1 MTVAPPDRATI
12 AAAVIGE
19 LLAAEVDTTD
29 DAVGVARIVARTGGV
44 FAGAPVVE
52 EIMGRAGA
60 RTRPLVAEGEPMT
73 PGTAV
78 LELGGP
84 LAAIR
89 GVAPLALT
97 WLARCGAVASG
108 ATPPE
113 TGNPIDAYAARL
125 SGRAA
130 VGHDGPS
137 FRLEIDQAIDHAI
150 DQGVAEGTEG

>member
-1 MTVAPPDRATI
+1 
-12 AAAVIGE
+12 
-19 LLAAEVDTTD
+19 
-29 DAVGVARIVARTGGV
+29 
-44 FAGAPVVE
+44 
-52 EIMGRAGA
+52 MGRAGV
-60 RTRPLVAEGEPMT
+60 RTRALVAEGEPVT
-73 PGTAV
+73 SGTAV

-113 TGNPIDAYAARL
+113 AGNPIDAYAARL

-137 FRLEIDQAIDHAI
+137 FRMEIDQAIDQAI
-150 DQGVAEGTEG
+150 DLGVEEGIEG

>member
-12 AAAVIGE
+12 AAAVMDE
-19 LLAAEVDTTD
+19 LLSAEVDTTD
-29 DAVGVARIVARTGGV
+29 DAVGVARIVARTDGV
-44 FAGAPVVE
+44 FAGAPVVG
-52 EIMGRAGA
+52 EIMGRAGV
-60 RTRPLVAEGEPMT
+60 RTRRLVAEGEPVT
-73 PGTAV
+73 AGTAV

-108 ATPPE
+108 ATPLE
-113 TGNPIDAYAARL
+113 AGNPIDAYAARL

-137 FRLEIDQAIDHAI
+137 FRLEIDQAIDRAL
-150 DQGVAEGTEG
+150 DLGVEEGIEG

>member
-1 MTVAPPDRATI
+1 
-12 AAAVIGE
+12 
-19 LLAAEVDTTD
+19 
-29 DAVGVARIVARTGGV
+29 
-44 FAGAPVVE
+44 
-52 EIMGRAGA
+52 MGRAGV
-60 RTRPLVAEGEPMT
+60 RTRPLVAEGEPVT
-73 PGTAV
+73 SGTAV

-113 TGNPIDAYAARL
+113 AGNPIDAYAARL

-137 FRLEIDQAIDHAI
+137 FRLEIDQAIDRAL
-150 DQGVAEGTEG
+150 DLGVEEGIEG

>member
-12 AAAVIGE
+12 AAAVMGE
-19 LLAAEVDTTD
+19 LLATEVDATD
-29 DAVGVARIVARTGGV
+29 DAVGVARIVARTDGV
-44 FAGAPVVE
+44 FAGAPVVG
-52 EIMGRAGA
+52 EIMGRAGV
-60 RTRPLVAEGEPMT
+60 RTRPLVAEGEPVT
-73 PGTAV
+73 SGTAV

-113 TGNPIDAYAARL
+113 AGNPIDAYAARL

-137 FRLEIDQAIDHAI
+137 FRLEIEPDTSQRSEQAI
-150 DQGVAEGTEG
+150 EG

>member
-1 MTVAPPDRATI
+1 MKVAPPDRATI
-12 AAAVIGE
+12 AAAVMGE
-19 LLAAEVDTTD
+19 LLAIEVDATD
-29 DAVGVARIVARTGGV
+29 DAVGVGRIVARTGGI
-44 FAGAPVVE
+44 FAGAPVVG
-52 EIMGRAGA
+52 EIMSRAGV
-60 RTRPLVAEGEPMT
+60 RTRPLVAEGEPVT

-78 LELGGP
+78 LEFGGP

-113 TGNPIDAYAARL
+113 AGNPIDAYAVRL

-130 VGHDGPS
+130 VGHDEPS
-137 FRLEIDQAIDHAI
+137 FRLEIDPDGHAGS
-150 DQGVAEGTEG
+150 DEGIEG